1 MNGPTPI
8 APDGAPD
15 IRFRRENGL
24 HTLATEL
31 WLPRPRDEVFTFFA
45 DAMNLEAITPASLR
59 FTILTPTTIVM
70 REGTRIDY
78 RLHISGIPA
87 RWQSEITS
95 WEPPHR
101 FVDEQRRGPYRVWI
115 HEHAF
120 EERDGGTLV
129 IDRVR
134 YAVPGGAMIER
145 LLVRPELRKI
155 FIYRWAR
162 LSEIFS

>member
-1 MNGPTPI
+1 MNNP
-8 APDGAPD
+8 ARSALDGAPA
-15 IRFRRENGL
+15 IRFRREAGL
-24 HTLATEL
+24 HTIEAGL
-31 WLPRPRDEVFTFFA
+31 WLPRSRDEVFPFFA
-45 DAMNLEAITPASLR
+45 DAFNLEAITPASLG
-59 FTILTPTTIVM
+59 FTILTPPPITM
-70 REGTRIDY
+70 RQGARIDY
-78 RLHISGIPA
+78 QLRINSVPV

-115 HEHAF
+115 HEHIF

-129 IDRVR
+129 MDRVR

-145 LLVRPELRKI
+145 LLVRPQLRKI
-155 FIYRWAR
+155 FTYRRTR